1 MVLQT
6 NSYNFCRCS
15 VIPHRPDASDD
26 KPGNGKAPLQ
36 EVAGDAEAGT
46 GEPERWLVALAGS
59 NPATVELWEVI
70 GLVRLRPLQKVALNT
85 YMNLKFKS

>member
-1 MVLQT
+1 MLQT

-59 NPATVELWEVI
+59 NPATVELWEII
-70 GLVRLRPLQKVALNT
+70 GLVRLCPLH
-85 YMNLKFKS
+85 